1 MLNIDMAALATAKA
15 SEVGDSDS
23 AVIVRAGS
31 GMISTAP
38 IAVK

>member
-1 MLNIDMAALATAKA
+1 MEMAALATASA
-15 SEVGDSDS
+15 SEVGDSES
-23 AVIVRAGS
+23 AVTVRAGS